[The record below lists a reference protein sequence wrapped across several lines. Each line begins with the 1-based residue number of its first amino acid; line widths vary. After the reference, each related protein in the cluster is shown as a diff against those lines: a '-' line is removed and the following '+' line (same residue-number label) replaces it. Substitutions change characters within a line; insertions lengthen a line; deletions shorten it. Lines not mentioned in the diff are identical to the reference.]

1 MTQRLRRR
9 LSSCRQL
16 WRLRRAV
23 AGFTGAQNASTPS
36 IRAQTAAEPAAQPDK
51 MTGPA
56 PADQKVDE
64 LTGFI
69 SPTGNVACT
78 IDHSWAR
85 CDIIDHDWSPP
96 ARPADCELDY
106 GGGIHITPGTP
117 AEFVCASDTVFGS
130 DDVLPYGESITAGV
144 LRCDSADSGIT
155 CRDTKTGHGFSIARQ
170 AYQLF

>member
-1 MTQRLRRR
+1 MTQRL
-9 LSSCRQL
+9 LA
-16 WRLRRAV
+16 AV
-23 AGFTGAQNASTPS
+23 VVLPAVLMLVACGSRSTGAQPASTPS
-36 IRAQTAAEPAAQPDK
+36 VTAQTASEPAAQPDK

-56 PADQKVDE
+56 PADKNVDE

-69 SPTGNVACT
+69 SPTGNVACM

-106 GGGIHITPGTP
+106 GGGIHITAGAP
-117 AEFVCASDTVFGS
+117 AEFVCAGDTVFGT
-130 DDVLPYGESITAGV
+130 DNVLPYGESITAGV
-144 LRCDSADSGIT
+144 LRCESADSGIT
-155 CRDTKTGHGFSIARQ
+155 CRDNKTGRGFSIARQ